1 MYKSFIIS
9 YASFPCIKQVGPPSS
24 VIHHTAWTPTPPL
37 SVLNPPR
44 LSPSV
49 LYQIAPDG
57 LGKSLENNL
66 FPNKCPGISS
76 LKTLQSPLVL
86 SDAKTRFFLLLSN
99 TLIVQLRVR
108 GLIIKCGQ
116 DSVLERT
123 VRKLK
128 YKFSEECFI
137 LSGFLQQEG
146 KLFKK
151 FE

>member
-1 MYKSFIIS
+1 MHHFLVSSRWVLHHQS
-9 YASFPCIKQVGPPSS
+9 YTILLGPQ
-24 VIHHTAWTPTPPL
+24 PL
-37 SVLNPPR
+37 HFQFSTPPR

-86 SDAKTRFFLLLSN
+86 SDAKTRFFLLPSN

-116 DSVLERT
+116 DSILERT